1 MALRDNWN
9 IEIPADTAEVG
20 EVILKA
26 DSPYRLIGE
35 RINELLRMA
44 DFKGLYSQ
52 LGRGAICPIILTLVT
67 VFQYLERIPDRV
79 AAEWVVTRLDWK
91 YALHLGL
98 KAQGFHFSDLS
109 NFRQRLLEHEAERL
123 IFDKVLQWVRT
134 SGMLR
139 KYGRQ
144 RTDSTHVLG
153 AVERLTRLEM
163 VWETLRTTLV
173 ALGKEAPTWYTRVI
187 PVAFIETYGKRRSEW
202 KISAEET
209 TKEWQRA
216 GRDGFWLLAQLDQ
229 GAPEAARALP
239 AVQTL
244 RQVWQQEFTWD
255 AERGEIGP
263 PPPKRRGA
271 GKERVVTPHDPEA
284 RWSKKRDTE
293 WRGYKLQVTETAEE
307 EHAVQFITDIDVT
320 GACDH
325 DSEALPEI
333 HARLAERDL
342 APQEHYVD
350 QGYPSGPNLARSQAQ
365 HIALL
370 GPVGSDTNKK
380 PAGYQQTDFEVDM
393 NQQRAVCPEGKVAE
407 RWYPRPTA
415 DGYEGAEIYFG
426 KQCEGCPVREL
437 CAPGKHGR
445 TLNINP
451 YHELLAARRAEQKTA
466 AFKQQMQRRA
476 AVEGTISEL
485 TRAHGARRARYH
497 GLAKVRLQMLFT
509 GAAANLKRLARALA
523 QENTPKTEDLAYA

>member
-1 MALRDNWN
+1 MSLKENWN

-20 EVILKA
+20 GAILKA

-35 RINELLRMA
+35 RINALLHMT
-44 DFKGLYSQ
+44 DFEDLYSKI
-52 LGRGAICPIILTLVT
+52 GRGAICPIILALVT

-123 IFDKVLQWVRT
+123 IFDKVLQWVRVC
-134 SGMLR
+134 GMLR

-153 AVERLTRLEM
+153 AVECLTRLEM
-163 VWETLRTTLV
+163 VWETLRTTIA
-173 ALGKEAPTWYTRVI
+173 ALEKQVPTWYTPVI
-187 PVAFIETYGKRRSEW
+187 PAAFAETYGKRRSEW
-202 KISAEET
+202 KVSEEET
-209 TKEWQRA
+209 AKELQQA

-229 GAPEAARALP
+229 GAPEVALALP
-239 AVQTL
+239 EVQTL

-255 AERGEIGP
+255 EKREEIGP
-263 PPPKRRGA
+263 PPPKRRGD
-271 GKERVVTPHDPEA
+271 GKERIVTPHDPEV

-307 EHAVQFITDIDVT
+307 ENPVQFITDIDIT

-333 HARLAERDL
+333 HQRLDERDL
-342 APQEHYVD
+342 CPQEHYVD
-350 QGYPSGPNLARSQAQ
+350 QGYPSGPNLAQSHAR
-365 HIALL
+365 HIELI
-370 GPVGSDTNKK
+370 GPVSSDTNKK
-380 PAGYQQTDFEVDM
+380 PAGYQQTDFDVDM
-393 NQQRAVCPEGKVAE
+393 SQHRAVCPHGKVAD
-407 RWYPRPTA
+407 RWYPRPTP
-415 DGYEGAEIYFG
+415 DGYAGAEIYFG
-426 KQCEGCPVREL
+426 KQCEGCPAREL
-437 CAPGKHGR
+437 CAPGKQGR

-451 YHELLAARRAEQKTA
+451 YHELLAARRAEQKTE
-466 AFKQQMQRRA
+466 AFKQQMHRRA
-476 AVEGTISEL
+476 AVEGTVSEL
-485 TRAHGARRARYH
+485 TRAHGARRARYR
-497 GLAKVRLQMLFT
+497 GLAKVRLQALFT
-509 GAAANLKRLARALA
+509 GAAANVKRLARALA
-523 QENTPKTEDLAYA
+523 EQQTHKKSEMAYA